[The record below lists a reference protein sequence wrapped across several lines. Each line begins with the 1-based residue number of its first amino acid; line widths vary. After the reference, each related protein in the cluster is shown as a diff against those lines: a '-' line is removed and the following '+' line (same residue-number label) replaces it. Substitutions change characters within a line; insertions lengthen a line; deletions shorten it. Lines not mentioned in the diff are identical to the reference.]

1 MCPLE
6 RVLVKGEEIVGEDK
20 HTLDGS
26 DEEQTI
32 LYN

>member
-6 RVLVKGEEIVGEDK
+6 HVLVEGEEMLGEDE